1 MCCIGERFEDPDSL
15 TSKQQITDQK
25 DLAMRSRLVRVC
37 VFIAG
42 TSVLLIPGLFAPG
55 IYAQKAPLWYSVV
68 EVKRVEK
75 PNRQRT
81 QPVSKTGRQKAA
93 LLTLQWHL
101 VKRVDD
107 KNREEADPRQ
117 EFQTGDQ
124 LKVALTVNQSGY
136 LYIVNQPQGKDGV
149 LLFPDLRINKGQN
162 YVLKNQE
169 YVIPTYC
176 PAYEDPKDCWYEM
189 TPPAGTETLIVIFS
203 RDKITTLPNAIDKPN
218 SVVKRSV
225 VDQLISTSEK
235 KVNQVSGELTIPGK
249 KAVRYATRVQ
259 NPNLQDNEELI
270 ATIEVRHSE

>member
-1 MCCIGERFEDPDSL
+1 
-15 TSKQQITDQK
+15 
-25 DLAMRSRLVRVC
+25 MRSRLVRVC

-81 QPVSKTGRQKAA
+81 QPVSKTGRQKTT